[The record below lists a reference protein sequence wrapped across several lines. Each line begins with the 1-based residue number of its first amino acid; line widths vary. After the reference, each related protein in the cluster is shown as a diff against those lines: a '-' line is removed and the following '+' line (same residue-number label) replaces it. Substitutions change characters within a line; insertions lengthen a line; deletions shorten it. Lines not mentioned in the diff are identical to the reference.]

1 MTKPMRE
8 LTAKEKRSIRKLVTN
23 RCANYDKEYGCLR
36 LGDDC
41 YMFGVCYTNSAMC
54 RYFRESVLP
63 NDPKLAA
70 AFSNSPT
77 RLCKHCGN
85 PFPADGRRVY
95 CSDKCAAAVSRV
107 QTAARVRKHRRKMDM

>member
-8 LTAKEKRSIRKLVTN
+8 LTAKEKRSIRKLVSDC
-23 RCANYDKEYGCLR
+23 CANYDSEYGCLR

-41 YMFGVCYTNSAMC
+41 YMFGICYTNSAMC

-70 AFSNSPT
+70 AFSTSPT
-77 RLCKHCGN
+77 RLCKHCGV
-85 PFPADGRRVY
+85 PFPTDGRRVY
-95 CSDKCAAAVSRV
+95 CSDKFATAANRE